1 MKTSNSLPRSSYL
14 LKMTLDTIKRLK
26 NRFLWPQT
34 KHQNHAMIEAVGR
47 YSYGIENINLVVF
60 SKDSRL
66 KIGLFCSIAG
76 DVTVLLGGDHR
87 TDWITTY
94 PFGHIHQD
102 KFPSGNVHGLRGHPL
117 NKGDVIIE
125 HDTWVGFGAT
135 VLSGVTL
142 GTGCCIGARSV
153 VTKSVPPYA
162 IAAGN
167 PAKVIRYRFDQ
178 EVIEVLQRIAWWNFP
193 DHLINKIIPILQQ
206 PCSLS
211 IVRNLESICAN
222 VFQHAE

>member
-1 MKTSNSLPRSSYL
+1 
-14 LKMTLDTIKRLK
+14 MTLEAIKRLK
-26 NRFLWPQT
+26 NRILWRET
-34 KHQNHAMIEAVGR
+34 KRQNHAMIELRGR
-47 YSYGIENINLVVF
+47 YSYGIENINLVIF
-60 SKDSRL
+60 SKESRL
-66 KIGLFCSIAG
+66 KIGSFCSIAG

-102 KFPSGNVHGLRGHPL
+102 KFPSGNVHGLSGHPL

-125 HDTWVGFGAT
+125 HDTWVGYGVT
-135 VLSGVTL
+135 ILSGVTL

-167 PAKVIRYRFDQ
+167 PAKVIRHRFDH
-178 EVIEVLQRIAWWNFP
+178 EVIEILQRIAWWNLP
-193 DHLINKIIPILQQ
+193 DHHINKIIPMLQQ
-206 PCSLS
+206 SCCISLA
-211 IVRNLESICAN
+211 RKLESICAN
-222 VFQHAE
+222 ESQETK